1 VLGPIDLRRVDGQ
14 DMAMAEE
21 SLRGCLL
28 VATPALLDPNFARTV
43 VLLLE
48 HGEDGAVG
56 VVLNR
61 PSETAVGEVLPLWGD
76 RAAEPGVVF
85 VGGPVSPDGAI
96 CLGHLPAGEPG
107 SDWSFF
113 DGRVSTVDLSLG
125 PAVAS
130 GATVRVFAGYAGWS
144 AEQLDVEIAT
154 GSWYVVDARID
165 DLFSTDPDDL
175 WHDVLKRQRGDLAM
189 VANFPPDPSLN

>member
-1 VLGPIDLRRVDGQ
+1 
-14 DMAMAEE
+14 MAEE

-28 VATPALLDPNFARTV
+28 VATPTLLDPNFARTV

-48 HGEDGAVG
+48 HGEEGAVG

-61 PSETAVGEVLPLWGD
+61 RTETPVGEVLPPWGEL
-76 RAAEPGVVF
+76 AGEPGVVF

-96 CLGHLPAGEPG
+96 CLGRLPSGEPG

-113 DGRVSTVDLSLG
+113 DGQVSTVDLSLG
-125 PAVAS
+125 PDSAP
-130 GATVRVFAGYAGWS
+130 GTTVRVFAGYAGWG
-144 AEQLDVEIAT
+144 AEQLDLEIAT
-154 GSWYVVDARID
+154 GSWYVVDARLD
-165 DLFSTDPDDL
+165 DVFCVEPDDL